1 MILALQTEILLMLNL
16 LNRVQGFVPVIA
28 EMLIHF
34 RFGEKRALLGQENSK
49 GHAEFFLEFML
60 PAKLPLSVKLPTHYH

>member
-1 MILALQTEILLMLNL
+1 MLRPKCCWQL
-16 LNRVQGFVPVIA
+16 GFVQGFVPVIA

-49 GHAEFFLEFML
+49 GHAEFFLEV
-60 PAKLPLSVKLPTHYH
+60 AY

>member
-1 MILALQTEILLMLNL
+1 MAQNMHARFVLLHF
-16 LNRVQGFVPVIA
+16 VQGFVPVIA

-49 GHAEFFLEFML
+49 GHAEFFLEFFL
-60 PAKLPLSVKLPTHYH
+60 G